1 MPNHNQHYEE
11 MPFDTAHSHAEALKK
26 ALEESQGGVGES
38 DAINP
43 VNLPPSASLV
53 TMSQHCDVVVGGAE
67 QGPGINIDAAFVITG
82 NKKNRL
88 TNEAL
93 RVFAIDTYNVDLKT
107 MKEAISRFDV
117 HNVVKEYSH
126 SSERGLS
133 GILFR
138 PPPAPA

>member
-1 MPNHNQHYEE
+1 MLWCMFRRGY
-11 MPFDTAHSHAEALKK
+11 FSSVL
-26 ALEESQGGVGES
+26 LGIYG
-38 DAINP
+38 
-43 VNLPPSASLV
+43 
-53 TMSQHCDVVVGGAE
+53 DVVVGGAE
-67 QGPGINIDAAFVITG
+67 QGPGINIDAAFFITG
-82 NKKNRL
+82 NKKDRL

-93 RVFAIDTYNVDLKT
+93 RVFAIDKYNVDLKT